1 MSIEETPEDI
11 LVRLRSDGEGERSYV
26 REARCE
32 LGGLLDEA
40 ARVIETLREDMARY
54 KKGYEAAMKIIKPQ
68 FPEKFADQYFVC
80 GEIGAKDKN
89 NLPDMLMV
97 CPAYGVSWSQ
107 IYKRTDETN
116 GQ

>member
-1 MSIEETPEDI
+1 MSIQETKDDI
-11 LVRLRSDGEGERSYV
+11 LIRLRSDGDDERQHV

-40 ARVIETLREDMARY
+40 ANMIEALREDAARY

-80 GEIGAKDKN
+80 GEMGAKDKN
-89 NLPDMLMV
+89 NLPDRLMV